1 MKKGYYARQYVRIC
15 KYYNFKEDQ
24 QCNSRDKDNHI
35 TMEMFKCIS
44 RLDIVLKRT
53 CIRLVDYNPK
63 KKNKTS
69 KNIH

>member
-24 QCNSRDKDNHI
+24 QCNSRDKDNDI

-44 RLDIVLKRT
+44 RLGV
-53 CIRLVDYNPK
+53 
-63 KKNKTS
+63 
-69 KNIH
+69 